1 VSSSVLVVDD
11 DARFR
16 DLAVRILAAAGL
28 VIGGEADSYESGWSA
43 AQALRPGGIL
53 VDARLPDGDG
63 VALARDLSALSW
75 RPRVVLTSSDADVAA
90 EFAQK
95 RTRGLVFVPKSDLPD
110 APLLELLEHPW
121 QS

>member
-1 VSSSVLVVDD
+1 MDD

-16 DLAVRILAAAGL
+16 ALAVRILTAAGL
-28 VIGGEADSYESGWSA
+28 LIGGEADTYESGWKA

-63 VALARDLSALSW
+63 VALARDLAALSW
-75 RPRVVLTSSDADVAA
+75 RPSVVLTSSDADVAA
-90 EFAQK
+90 EFAQAHAP
-95 RTRGLVFVPKSDLPD
+95 GLVFIPKSDLPD
-110 APLLELLEHPW
+110 APLAQLLEHRW